1 MFSKQA
7 TPSPDEN
14 NNEAARKPSD
24 VETAVEKLNQ
34 VTGARTQ
41 PGPQGGLQSL
51 VNDLNEARTQDIK
64 AWSDGLQY
72 SPTQQDAVMV
82 EEPKYVAAE
91 VNIVRA
97 ESEASLKLADTL
109 SGKPNTPE
117 IQAHWLSLMQNLEPG
132 PYTDYMLQKVGD
144 LAAQEGPVRDHLLTT
159 LQSWREEYGPKG
171 MIYELKIAQLDRV
184 LHPQPSFFER
194 LKGWLS

>member
-1 MFSKQA
+1 MKITTKRQG
-7 TPSPDEN
+7 SP
-14 NNEAARKPSD
+14 RTLKRP
-24 VETAVEKLNQ
+24 VEKLNQ

-41 PGPQGGLQSL
+41 PGPHGGLQSL

-91 VNIVRA
+91 AAIVRA
-97 ESEASLKLADTL
+97 EGEATLNLADAL
-109 SGKPNTPE
+109 SGKPNTPD

-132 PYTDYMLQKVGD
+132 AYTDYILQRVGD
-144 LAAQEGPVRDHLLTT
+144 LAAQEGPVRDHLLTA
-159 LQSWREEYGPKG
+159 LQSWREAYGPKG